1 MKLFSLLFLGL
12 TSAKPEDR
20 LAALESKLERL
31 EHLIISLDNNG
42 RDGECNRSVE
52 ATKIDTRKDLKWWY
66 T

>member
-20 LAALESKLERL
+20 LATLESKLERL

-52 ATKIDTRKDLKWWY
+52 ATKIDTRNDLKWGY

>member
-20 LAALESKLERL
+20 LAKLESKLERL

-52 ATKIDTRKDLKWWY
+52 AKK
-66 T
+66 